1 MEIVISTLT
10 LADGD
15 AVDELM
21 KRNSRTLGFLPR
33 QVIDNHILNGT
44 VLGARSHTG
53 QLAGYLLYAANSTRF
68 RIAHLCVSDAFR
80 NRGIAKRLVDEL
92 KKTATTQ
99 KGIRLHC
106 RRDYVA
112 NAMWPTLGFIPLD
125 EKPSRSA
132 AGYIL
137 TLWYLDLAPD
147 DRLGLFRARSSDEVV
162 DVVIDSQILFDFHDP
177 DDEKTQPSKSLLSD
191 FLADSI
197 RIFITDEILQEINR
211 NDDAER
217 RALSRRQAGGF
228 LTIEHDPRS
237 VEHFANVLCTILPH
251 RTASQK
257 SDIQHLAK
265 TAASTARI
273 FVTRDDKLL
282 REAIRISNLTGLHV
296 VSPTDL
302 IIRHHELLERQSY
315 VPRRIAGVAL
325 AWRRWTHED
334 SARFPFESFLN
345 HRERKGNF
353 KAVLMSF
360 LAHPD
365 RFKVD
370 VLCSGDDAIAIRAL
384 VQEAAGSLDVPMV
397 RISRAVDQRH
407 FGQFVVADVLT
418 RAVEDRLDMVRFR
431 SEHMNPSL
439 GHDLLQVGFTKHGR
453 DFVRFCFSRWL
464 GRRSTVARIAELSP
478 GTEREYRRL
487 TDHEME
493 EHCSPL
499 GLETTGQEYFVVP
512 VRPSYAM
519 SLVDR
524 RGSANDLF
532 GGKPEV
538 LLRWDNVYYRSKS
551 RHRMLK
557 TPARILWYVSRKAK
571 QIVAVSRLD
580 EVTID
585 SGKALFR
592 RFQKFG
598 ILEWADLYEM
608 CDGEPSTEVMALRFS
623 HTFSFCEPVSLQAI
637 REIFTEDGVGLAL
650 QSPLKV
656 PTRTF
661 RKIFERGFPK

>member
-1 MEIVISTLT
+1 MDIVISTLT
-10 LADGD
+10 SADAD

-21 KRNSRTLGFLPR
+21 KRNSKTLGFLPR
-33 QVIDNHILNGT
+33 QVINDHILNGT

-53 QLAGYLLYAANSTRF
+53 QLAGYLLYAANPTRF
-68 RIAHLCVSDAFR
+68 RIAHLCVSDIFR
-80 NRGIAKRLVDEL
+80 NRGIARRLVDEL

-106 RRDYVA
+106 RRDYTA
-112 NAMWPTLGFIPLD
+112 NQMWPTLGFLPLD

-132 AGYIL
+132 AGHIL

-147 DRLGLFRARSSDEVV
+147 DRLGLFRARSSAETV
-162 DVVIDSQILFDFHDP
+162 DVVIDSQILFDFHEP
-177 DDEKTQPSKSLLSD
+177 DNEKTQPSKSLLSD

-217 RALSRRQAGGF
+217 RALSRRQAGGL
-228 LTIEHDPRS
+228 LTIEHDLRS
-237 VEHFANVLCTILPH
+237 AEHFTNVLSTILPH
-251 RTASQK
+251 RTPSQK

-265 TAASTARI
+265 TAASAARV

-296 VSPTDL
+296 VSPIDL
-302 IIRHHELLERQSY
+302 IIRHHEFLERQSY
-315 VPRRIAGVAL
+315 VPSRIAGVSL

-334 SARFPFESFLN
+334 STNFPFELFLN

-353 KAVLMSF
+353 RTALMSF
-360 LAHPD
+360 LAYPD
-365 RFKVD
+365 QFKVD
-370 VLCSGDDAIAIRAL
+370 ILFSDDDAIAIRVL
-384 VQEAAGSLDVPMV
+384 SEEATGSLHAPMV
-397 RISRAVDQRH
+397 RISRTVDQRH
-407 FGQFVVADVLT
+407 FGRFVVGELLT

-431 SEHMNPSL
+431 SDSMSPSL
-439 GHDLLQVGFTKHGR
+439 GHDLLQVGFTTHGR
-453 DFVRFCFSRWL
+453 DFVRFCFSRSL
-464 GRRSTVARIAELSP
+464 DRPGTVARIAELSP
-478 GTEREYRRL
+478 GTEKEYRQL
-487 TDHEME
+487 TDHEIE
-493 EHCSPL
+493 ERCSPL
-499 GLETTGQEYFVVP
+499 SLETTDQGYFIVP

-524 RGSANDLF
+524 RGSANHLY
-532 GGKPEV
+532 GGKSDV

-551 RHRMLK
+551 QHRMLK
-557 TPARILWYVSRKAK
+557 APARILWYVSRKAK

-580 EVTID
+580 QVKID
-585 SGKALFR
+585 SAKVLFK

-598 ILEWADLYEM
+598 ILKWADLYEM
-608 CDGEPSTEVMALRFS
+608 CDGKPYTEIMALKFS
-623 HTFSFCEPVSLQAI
+623 HTFSFREPISLQAM
-637 REIFTEDGVGLAL
+637 REILAEDGVGLAL

-656 PTRTF
+656 PAVTF